1 MLQFNVV
8 TLFPEMFS
16 SITEQGVTSRALS
29 DQLYGLEL
37 LNPRRFANNKYGNV
51 DERPYGGGPGM
62 VMMYE
67 PLAQSVQSFERK
79 GPVIYLSPQG
89 QPLTQAKAVAL
100 SKLDAITLVCG
111 RYEGLDQRFI
121 DEFVDEEI
129 SIGDYVLSGGE
140 LGAMVLMDSVIR
152 LLPGAL
158 GSHESAEQDSFSDG
172 LLDCPHYTR
181 PEKIG
186 DDAVPD
192 VLMSGNHAMIAKWRR
207 EQQLKN
213 TWLKRPDLLE
223 SVKLSDEE
231 LNYLNDLRHKRESL

>member
-1 MLQFNVV
+1 MLHFNVV

-16 SITEQGVTSRALS
+16 ALTEQGVSSRALN
-29 DQLYGLEL
+29 DGLYSLEL
-37 LNPRRFANNKYGNV
+37 LNPRQFANNKYGNV

-67 PLAQSVQSFERK
+67 PLAQSVNSFEKK
-79 GPVIYLSPQG
+79 GSVVYLSPQG
-89 QPLTQAKAVAL
+89 TPLTQAKVKSLSQLAAV
-100 SKLDAITLVCG
+100 TLICG

-121 DEFVDEEI
+121 DKFVDEEI

-158 GSHESAEQDSFSDG
+158 GSQESAEQDSFSDG

-181 PEKIG
+181 PEVIG
-186 DDAVPD
+186 DDSVPD
-192 VLMSGNHAMIAKWRR
+192 VLMSGNHAKIAKWRR

-213 TWLKRPDLLE
+213 TWLKRPDLLDDVE
-223 SVKLSDEE
+223 LTDDE
-231 LNYLNDLRHKRESL
+231 LNYLNDLRQNKDAL

>member
-1 MLQFNVV
+1 MLHFNVV

-16 SITEQGVTSRALS
+16 ALTEQGVSSRALN
-29 DQLYGLEL
+29 DGLYSLEL
-37 LNPRRFANNKYGNV
+37 LNPRQFANNKYGNV

-67 PLAQSVQSFERK
+67 PLAQSVNSFEKK
-79 GPVIYLSPQG
+79 GSVVYLSPQG
-89 QPLTQAKAVAL
+89 TPLTQAKVKSLSQLAAV
-100 SKLDAITLVCG
+100 TLICG

-158 GSHESAEQDSFSDG
+158 GSQESAEQDSFSDG

-181 PEKIG
+181 PEVIG
-186 DDAVPD
+186 DDSVPD
-192 VLMSGNHAMIAKWRR
+192 VLMSGNHAKIAKWRR

-213 TWLKRPDLLE
+213 TWLKRPDLLDDVE
-223 SVKLSDEE
+223 LTDDE
-231 LNYLNDLRHKRESL
+231 LNYLNDLRQNKDAL

>member
-1 MLQFNVV
+1 MLHFNVV

-16 SITEQGVTSRALS
+16 ALTEQGVTSRALN
-29 DQLYGLEL
+29 DKLYSLEL
-37 LNPRRFANNKYGNV
+37 LNPRQFANNKYGNV

-67 PLAQSVQSFERK
+67 PLAQSVNSFEKK
-79 GPVIYLSPQG
+79 GSVVYLSPQG
-89 QPLTQAKAVAL
+89 TPLTQAKVKSLSQLAAV
-100 SKLDAITLVCG
+100 TLICG

-158 GSHESAEQDSFSDG
+158 GSQESAEQDSFSDG

-181 PEKIG
+181 PEVIG
-186 DDAVPD
+186 DDSVPD
-192 VLMSGNHAMIAKWRR
+192 VLMSGNHAKIAKWRR

-213 TWLKRPDLLE
+213 TWLKRPDLLDDVE
-223 SVKLSDEE
+223 LTDDE
-231 LNYLNDLRHKRESL
+231 LNYLNDLRQNKDAL

>member
-1 MLQFNVV
+1 MLHFNVV

-16 SITEQGVTSRALS
+16 ALTEQGVTSRALK
-29 DQLYGLEL
+29 DKLYSLEL
-37 LNPRRFANNKYGNV
+37 LNPRQFANNKYGNV

-67 PLAQSVQSFERK
+67 PLAKSVRSFEK
-79 GPVIYLSPQG
+79 QGPVVYLSPQG
-89 QPLTQAKAVAL
+89 TPLTQAKAESL
-100 SKLDAITLVCG
+100 SQLNAVTLICG

-158 GSHESAEQDSFSDG
+158 GSHESADQDSFSDG

-181 PEKIG
+181 PEVIG
-186 DDAVPD
+186 DDSVPD
-192 VLMSGNHAMIAKWRR
+192 VLMSGNHARIAKWRR

-213 TWLKRPDLLE
+213 TWLKRPDLLDGVE
-223 SVKLSDEE
+223 LTDEE
-231 LNYLNDLRHKRESL
+231 LNYLNDLRQNKDAL